1 MMGLIGLPISLF
13 LYWLML
19 RSKKESPFP
28 KYGLL
33 RVLIAGAVSVVLSSI
48 ISMPV
53 SLVLELARSGAFSD
67 FSGFIQSAISNPEAL
82 KESMQSLDANAL
94 SATLWAMLNMF
105 LSAGLL
111 EEGLKYLSCRIAIR
125 KEGMVRTWMDSVVAF
140 AIVGITFEMLENIT
154 FGIGSEFIAVLFRA
168 LAPAHFVFGVVM
180 GYFYGKYLVSGK
192 KGYRLFSF
200 FIPVIHH
207 TVTNAFMS
215 TMNVSSLNNVQGI
228 AAAISHIVVG
238 VITVIVVF
246 YWQKKGKLDVPIRQ
260 KETSVSV

>member
-33 RVLIAGAVSVVLSSI
+33 RLLIAGTVSVVLSSI

-82 KESMQSLDANAL
+82 KESMQSLDGNAL

-111 EEGLKYLSCRIAIR
+111 EEGLKCLSCRIAIR
-125 KEGMVRTWMDSVVAF
+125 KEGMIRTWMDAVIAF
-140 AIVGITFEMLENIT
+140 SFVGITFELIENIV
-154 FGIGSEFIAVLFRA
+154 FGMSTDLIAAIFRS
-168 LAPAHFVFGVVM
+168 LAPAHFVFGTIM
-180 GYFYGKYLVSGK
+180 GYFYGKYLVSGQK
-192 KGYRLFSF
+192 KYRWLSLAV
-200 FIPVIHH
+200 PVIYH
-207 TVTNAFMS
+207 TITNALIDS
-215 TMNVSSLNNVQGI
+215 IDMNGI
-228 AAAISHIVVG
+228 IHFVGIGTSISHIAAG
-238 VITVIVVF
+238 AITVIIIIHL
-246 YWQKKGKLDVPIRQ
+246 QKNKILDIPIRQ
-260 KETSVSV
+260 ELN